1 MNVANQ
7 PQDCVPRQWILQQR
21 YTLLSIKRKK
31 KDTDFPAIAAHPVHA
46 FPGYVLGGLCWFAI
60 PWLCATTMGV
70 SALAL
75 EGSERMS
82 SDDVTAG
89 LILPFAAVK
98 LLGYSGAVATT
109 LMMFMA
115 VTSAFSA
122 QLIAVSSIFAY
133 DIYQA
138 YIEPQAKGNRLVW
151 ISHMS
156 CIAYAIAMAAFA
168 TGLYYAGIGMGYL
181 YLLMGV
187 IISSAVFPGA
197 MTLLWKDQNRAA
209 AGVSP
214 VLGLAVSLI
223 AWLVTTK
230 KQYGILSVT
239 TTGDKYVFFFLPSFL
254 SLGYT
259 NNDSYP
265 MLAGNVAALLSPIVI
280 SVVLTY
286 TLGSQHYDYQSMQ
299 SIRQV
304 DESTGPSDPELTI
317 HPETKQPTKP
327 EDEHQQQQQEARE
340 AEARSE
346 ERKLNRAAL
355 YSRTLTIIMV
365 LCFLILWPIP
375 MYASSYVFSKP
386 FFTGWIVV
394 GIIWLFVT
402 TFGVVVFP
410 LVEGRQSI
418 IRVVRMMSVDL
429 MGLAGRRGPRR
440 G

>member
-1 MNVANQ
+1 MDITTKVY
-7 PQDCVPRQWILQQR
+7 PRFPVKER
-21 YTLLSIKRKK
+21 GKK
-31 KDTDFPAIAAHPVHA
+31 KKKKKVYTDFPAIAAHPVHA

-98 LLGYSGAVATT
+98 LMGYSGAVATT

-122 QLIAVSSIFAY
+122 QLIAVSSIFTY

-138 YIEPQAKGNRLVW
+138 YVEPQAKGNKLVW
-151 ISHMS
+151 ISHMA
-156 CIAYAIAMAAFA
+156 CVVYAIAMAAFA

-197 MTLLWKDQNRAA
+197 MTLLWKDQNRIA

-230 KQYGILSVT
+230 KQYGVLNVT
-239 TTGDKYVFFFLPSFL
+239 TTGDKYGFLFFSL
-254 SLGYT
+254 SLVLLAHT
-259 NNDSYP
+259 DNDSYP
-265 MLAGNVAALLSPIVI
+265 MLAGNVAALLSPVVI

-286 TLGSQHYDYQSMQ
+286 TVGSQHYDYASMQ

-304 DESTGPSDPELTI
+304 DENTGPSDPELTI

-327 EDEHQQQQQEARE
+327 EDEQQQQQQEARE
-340 AEARSE
+340 ADAKSE

-386 FFTGWIVV
+386 FFTGWVVV
-394 GIIWLFVT
+394 GIIWLFAT

-418 IRVVRMMSVDL
+418 IRVVRMMSTDL
-429 MGLAGRRGPRR
+429 MGLAGRRSRR
-440 G
+440 